1 MLSDMPFVFCW
12 KLSINQKRLEK
23 KLKSLSWATR
33 IRTWKM
39 LESESSAV
47 PFGDSPLPQQ
57 MVLYIN
63 ARNNA
68 SVFFEKNEKKLN
80 DNLRYI
86 LEINKGLLWYVK
98 RSIKLLAKIEGVKIY
113 VFI

>member
-1 MLSDMPFVFCW
+1 
-12 KLSINQKRLEK
+12 
-23 KLKSLSWATR
+23 
-33 IRTWKM
+33 M
-39 LESESSAV
+39 LESESSAL

-68 SVFFEKNEKKLN
+68 SVFFKKMKKILN

-86 LEINKGLLWYVK
+86 LEVNKGLLWYVK